1 MKVLQILGDSAFG
14 GGSYQVLAL
23 CKHLKANGFEVSL
36 LSTDEFTINKFT
48 DEGIDVISPAFI
60 DATVSPLNDFKA
72 VRILTRFLQ
81 ENKFDIVHTH
91 TSKAGFLGRLS
102 ANNAD
107 VPLII
112 YTVHGYAFDDGYGFP
127 KKQLFKYLEK
137 KAGKWS
143 DLLITISSEL
153 FKVTKEDIVGVDKN
167 VELIEN
173 GVDWQKFKM
182 AAQSRDKVRRE
193 LGIDQKLLLVGM
205 ISRLSHP
212 KIPQDLIRAA
222 SNLKKQQINAKY
234 LIVGNGPLE
243 SDIDKLIK
251 ELELED
257 DIIRLGFREDIPE
270 ILSAIDVFVLPTLW
284 EGRSMSILEAM
295 AAGKAIITTDIP
307 ANREL
312 LENEKEAFLVPVR
325 NVDVLTTAIST
336 LANNRELLSKMGKTV
351 KAKVFENYTIDN
363 SLKKTLAAYKKA
375 INTVGLKD

>member
-23 CKHLKANGFEVSL
+23 CKYLKANGFEVSL
-36 LSTDEFTINKFT
+36 LSTHEFTIKRFRE
-48 DEGIDVISPAFI
+48 EGIDVISPAFV
-60 DATVSPLNDFKA
+60 DATVSPLNDLRA
-72 VRILTRFLQ
+72 VRMLTRFLQ
-81 ENKFDIVHTH
+81 KNKFDIVHSH
-91 TSKAGFLGRLS
+91 TSKAGFVGRLS
-102 ANNAD
+102 ANKAN

-112 YTVHGYAFDDGYGFP
+112 HTVHGYAYDDGYGFV
-127 KKQLFKYLEK
+127 KKQLFKYLEQ
-137 KAGKWS
+137 KAAKWS
-143 DLLITISSEL
+143 DLLITISNEL
-153 FKVTKEDIVGVDKN
+153 FRVTKEDIVGADKS

-173 GVDWQKFKM
+173 GVDWQKFQT

-193 LGIDQKLLLVGM
+193 LGIDQKQLLVGM

-222 SNLKKQQINAKY
+222 ALLKNRRLDAKY

-251 ELELED
+251 ELKLEND
-257 DIIRLGFREDIPE
+257 FIRLGFREDIPE

-295 AAGKAIITTDIP
+295 AARKAIITTDIP

-312 LENEKEAFLVPVR
+312 LENEKEALLVPTR
-325 NVDVLTTAIST
+325 NVKALEEAMFT
-336 LANNRELLSKMGKTV
+336 LMKDKDKANKIGKT
-351 KAKVFENYTIDN
+351 ALEKVIKHYTLDD
-363 SLKKTLAAYKKA
+363 SLGKTLTAYKRL
-375 INTVGLKD
+375 INKVGLKD

>member
-1 MKVLQILGDSAFG
+1 MKVLQVLGDSAFG

-23 CKHLKANGFEVSL
+23 CKHLKENGFDVSL
-36 LSTDEFTINKFT
+36 LSTHEFTIKRFR

-112 YTVHGYAFDDGYGFP
+112 HTVHGYAFDDGYGFP

-257 DIIRLGFREDIPE
+257 DFIRLGFREDIPE
-270 ILSAIDVFVLPTLW
+270 LLSAIDVFVLPTLW

-295 AAGKAIITTDIP
+295 AARKAIITTDIP

-312 LENEKEAFLVPVR
+312 LENKKEAFLVPVR
-325 NVDVLTTAIST
+325 NVEALTAAIFT
-336 LANNRELLSKMGKTV
+336 LANNPELLAEMGEIV
-351 KAKVFENYTIDN
+351 KKKVLKYYTLDD
-363 SLKKTLAAYKKA
+363 SLRKTLEAYKHS
-375 INTVGLKD
+375 INNVGLKD